1 MITKLN
7 LKNLLFLNKSQL
19 AISGGQPVISKEL
32 APYKSIGREEKR
44 TIAKLMDSGK
54 LSGFVGAWCDEFY
67 GGPMV
72 RELEERWKD
81 TFNCKHAVSVNSNTS
96 GLIAALGAIGLSPGD
111 EVIVPPMTMS
121 ATAMAPLIYGGIPV
135 FVDIEKDY
143 YCLDVDKVNNAIT
156 DKTKA
161 IIAVNLFGH
170 PAELRALRK
179 IADEKKIF
187 LIEDAA
193 QSPLATEYGK
203 YSGTIG
209 HIGVFSLNYHKHI
222 HTGEGGICCT
232 EDDELAFKMQ
242 AIRNHGENVVEP
254 LGLKN
259 PVNFIGYNFRMTEM
273 SAAVGIEQ
281 LRKIQKYV
289 QNRIKIAEFLTS
301 QLNSIEELITPL
313 VREECKNVYY
323 VWGGKINF
331 NKTNLKRSLI
341 TKALKA
347 EGLPIE
353 EGYVKPLYLLP
364 AFTKRVAIGRDGWPF
379 NLTKRDYYEGLCP
392 VAEDLYKNSLIEF
405 CICSYRLNSRDIG
418 KVINAFSKVF
428 ENLNVLENI

>member
-1 MITKLN
+1 MK
-7 LKNLLFLNKSQL
+7 LKNLQFINKNQL
-19 AISGGQPVISKEL
+19 AIAGGKPVISKEL

-44 TIAKLMDSGK
+44 IISKLMDSGR

-72 RELEERWKD
+72 RELEETWKD
-81 TFNCKHAVSVNSNTS
+81 VFKCKHAVSVNSNTS

-111 EVIVPPMTMS
+111 EVIVPPMSMS
-121 ATAMAPLIYGGIPV
+121 ATVMAPLFYGGIPV

-143 YCLDVDKVNNAIT
+143 YCLDIAKVKNAIT

-170 PAELRALRK
+170 PADLRLLRK
-179 IADEKKIF
+179 IADEKGIF

-193 QSPLATEYGK
+193 QSPLASEYGR
-203 YSGTIG
+203 YSGTVG

-232 EDDELAFKMQ
+232 DDDELAFNMQ

-254 LGLKN
+254 LNIKN
-259 PVNFIGYNFRMTEM
+259 HVNFIGFNFRMTEM
-273 SAAVGIEQ
+273 SAAIGIEQ
-281 LRKIQKYV
+281 LKKIQKYV
-289 QNRIKIAEFLTS
+289 QNRVNIAN
-301 QLNSIEELITPL
+301 QLSLKLSSIDELITPL
-313 VREECKNVYY
+313 VRDECRHVYY

-331 NKTNLKRSLI
+331 KKTNLKRSLI

-347 EGLPIE
+347 EGLPID

-364 AFTKRVAIGRDGWPF
+364 AFTKRIAIGRDGWPL
-379 NLTKRDYYEGLCP
+379 NLTDRKYEEGLCP

-405 CICSYRLNSRDIG
+405 CICSYRLNSWEMK

-428 ENLNVLENI
+428 ENLSILRDLQ

>member
-1 MITKLN
+1 MK
-7 LKNLLFLNKSQL
+7 LKNLLLINKNKL
-19 AISGGQPVISKEL
+19 AIAGGKPVIGRALS
-32 APYKSIGREEKR
+32 PYKSIGREEKR
-44 TIAKLMDSGK
+44 IITKLMSTGK

-72 RELEERWKD
+72 RQLEETWKD
-81 TFNCKHAVSVNSNTS
+81 IFKCKHAVSMNSNTS

-121 ATAMAPLIYGGIPV
+121 ATVMAPLIYGGIPV

-143 YCLDVDKVNNAIT
+143 YCLDIAKVKASIT
-156 DKTKA
+156 DKTRA

-170 PAELRALRK
+170 PAELRSLRK
-179 IADEKKIF
+179 IADEKGIF

-193 QSPLATEYGK
+193 QSPLASEYGK
-203 YSGTIG
+203 YSGTVG

-232 EDDELAFKMQ
+232 DDDELAFKMQ
-242 AIRNHGENVVEP
+242 SIRNHGENVVEP
-254 LGLKN
+254 LNLKN
-259 PVNFIGYNFRMTEM
+259 PINFIGYNFRMTEM

-281 LRKIQKYV
+281 LKKIHRFV
-289 QNRIKIAEFLTS
+289 QNRIDIANLLTQKLS
-301 QLNSIEELITPL
+301 SINELITPL
-313 VREECKNVYY
+313 VREESRHVYY
-323 VWGGKINF
+323 VWGAKVNF
-331 NKTNLKRSLI
+331 KETKLDRSLI
-341 TKALKA
+341 SKALKA
-347 EGLPIE
+347 EGLPID

-379 NLTKRDYYEGLCP
+379 NLTERTYQEGLCP

-405 CICSYRLNSRDIG
+405 CICSYRLSSTDMK
-418 KVINAFSKVF
+418 KVINAFNKVF
-428 ENLNVLENI
+428 ENLNLLENFK